1 MSIPE
6 RILQEARDL
15 TEQQQRQLL
24 DFALFLKMREERE
37 LDSMMDDI
45 ISENLPTFE
54 ELAK

>member
-15 TEQQQRQLL
+15 PEQQQRQLL

-45 ISENLPTFE
+45 ISENLSAFE

>member
-15 TEQQQRQLL
+15 L
-24 DFALFLKMREERE
+24 DFALFLKMREEKA

-45 ISENLPTFE
+45 INENLPAFE

>member
-6 RILQEARDL
+6 RILEEARDL
-15 TEQQQRQLL
+15 PEQQRQLL
-24 DFALFLKMREERE
+24 DFALFLKMREDRA

-45 ISENLPTFE
+45 ISENLPAFE